1 MKKIPI
7 GINDFKTLIENNYYY
22 IDKTKH
28 IEDLLEDGS
37 EVILFTRPRRF
48 GKTLNMSML
57 KYFFDIENKEENKK
71 LFNDLYIKNSEYISE
86 QGKYPVVYIS
96 FKDLKAKNWEVS
108 IFKLKNQLKDLYKE
122 FLYLKDSL
130 DEISQEDFNKIIY
143 MKEDANYEFSLKYLT
158 EYLYKYYKQKV
169 IVIIDEYDSPVVD
182 SYENNYYD
190 EAIMFFR
197 NFYSSVLKDN
207 QYLEKGFLT
216 GILRVAKEGIFSG
229 LNNLEV
235 CGILDNKYSSFYGLT
250 EDEVLKTL
258 DYFNMKYKLD
268 EVKGWYDG
276 YKFGNKEIYNPWSI
290 LNYINKKE
298 IGAYWVGTSNNF
310 LINNILEN
318 AEASI
323 FEELELL
330 FSDKE
335 TIKTIYSD
343 PDFSDIKKPQN
354 IWQLLV
360 HSGYLTVKKRIDRN
374 LYSLTILNKEIEEFL
389 KEFF

>member
-28 IEDLLEDGS
+28 IEDILNDGS

-71 LFNDLYIKNSEYISE
+71 LFNDLYIKNSEYISA
-86 QGKYPVVYIS
+86 QGKYPVIYIS

-108 IFKLKNQLKDLYKE
+108 ILKLKKQLKDLYKE

-143 MKEDANYEFSLKYLT
+143 MKDNANYEYALTYLT

-235 CGILDNKYSSFYGLT
+235 CSILDNKYSAFYGLT
-250 EDEVLKTL
+250 EDEILKSL
-258 DYFNMKYKLD
+258 DFFNIEYKLN
-268 EVKGWYDG
+268 EVKNWYDG

-354 IWQLLV
+354 I
-360 HSGYLTVKKRIDRN
+360 
-374 LYSLTILNKEIEEFL
+374 
-389 KEFF
+389 